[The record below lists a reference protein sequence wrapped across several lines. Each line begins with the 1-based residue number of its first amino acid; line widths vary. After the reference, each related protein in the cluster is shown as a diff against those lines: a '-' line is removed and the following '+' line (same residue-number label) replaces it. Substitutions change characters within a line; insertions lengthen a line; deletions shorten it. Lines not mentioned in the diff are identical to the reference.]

1 MLVLAGS
8 MEAKISQ
15 TYPVPPPAGSYNRQ
29 GTGTAMTNPTPT
41 DATLA
46 TNQGTVYHPNIWS
59 EKVKNHP
66 GSSASGTGW
75 ENIMAAP
82 ADPDF
87 TNVVLVAKSM
97 NMPY

>member
-1 MLVLAGS
+1 MG
-8 MEAKISQ
+8 Q
-15 TYPVPPPAGSYNRQ
+15 TYPVAAPQSAWQRV
-29 GTGTAMTNPTPT
+29 GTGTPMTNPTPT

-46 TNQGTVYHPNIWS
+46 TNPGTVYHPNIWS

-66 GSSASGTGW
+66 GSSASGAGW
-75 ENIMAAP
+75 ENIMLAP

-87 TNVVLVAKSM
+87 VNVVLVSKSM

>member
-1 MLVLAGS
+1 MT
-8 MEAKISQ
+8 Q
-15 TYPVPPPAGSYNRQ
+15 TYPLPIPSTLKITDGVAC
-29 GTGTAMTNPTPT
+29 TNPTPT

-66 GSSASGTGW
+66 GSSASGVGW
-75 ENIMAAP
+75 ENIMALP

-87 TNVVLVAKSM
+87 TNVVLVNKSM